1 MPGYAYTSPT
11 LEALIP
17 AMAGAFRDVRDFRL
31 RLLALDRP
39 QAKPSTSFAQ
49 KHKSR
54 RRNALQR
61 SAGGGKVTHGKAGRD
76 QMRAPAVTFYRPR
89 VAGARSVLQIGAA

>member
-54 RRNALQR
+54 RRNALQVR
-61 SAGGGKVTHGKAGRD
+61 AAAATSRTVKLGGTECV
-76 QMRAPAVTFYRPR
+76 RPP
-89 VAGARSVLQIGAA
+89 